1 MKKTGTNLQTKIH
14 MLKSYVIS
22 MSVCLYVPKNLANFR
37 HDMPLSVGSG
47 KIFLAKGST
56 VTTTFVPPN

>member
-1 MKKTGTNLQTKIH
+1 MTKVKETGTKLQTKIH

-37 HDMPLSVGSG
+37 HDMPLSVGSE
-47 KIFLAKGST
+47 KIF
-56 VTTTFVPPN
+56 